1 MKDNSIT
8 TADGSTIAYYTIGNG
23 PSIIVIPGILST
35 ANDYSTLANALAETF
50 TVHTI
55 ERRGH
60 GKGSPQDDSYSM
72 ANECADVL
80 ALQKRTQASY
90 IFGHSYGGLIA
101 LETAR
106 NSSSLKKV
114 MVYEPG
120 VSINGSISVA
130 WASNYENQLAQNK
143 PLDAF
148 VDFSIAMAPG
158 GAARN
163 TPRWLMKL
171 LLPIMMK
178 APDLQQKLELL
189 PTNLREH
196 REIARLDNTYIN
208 YKDISAETL
217 LMYGEKSGL
226 ESAGI
231 AIKQLSEVI
240 PTSTIRKFPQLNHF
254 GPDQSGPREVAEA
267 IRDYIQN

>member
-8 TADGSTIAYYTIGNG
+8 TADGATIAYYTIGNG
-23 PSIIVIPGILST
+23 PSIIVIPGVLSI
-35 ANDYSTLANALAETF
+35 ANDYSAFANALADAF
-50 TVHTI
+50 TVHTV
-55 ERRGH
+55 ERRGR
-60 GKGSPQDDSYSM
+60 GKSSPQEDSYSM

-106 NSSSLKKV
+106 NNSSLKKV

-120 VSINGSISVA
+120 VSINGSISVE

-158 GAARN
+158 AARN
-163 TPRWLMKL
+163 TPPDPAARRRRR
-171 LLPIMMK
+171 PSTARRSARRA
-178 APDLQQKLELL
+178 AP
-189 PTNLREH
+189 R
-196 REIARLDNTYIN
+196 
-208 YKDISAETL
+208 
-217 LMYGEKSGL
+217 
-226 ESAGI
+226 
-231 AIKQLSEVI
+231 
-240 PTSTIRKFPQLNHF
+240 
-254 GPDQSGPREVAEA
+254 
-267 IRDYIQN
+267 

>member
-1 MKDNSIT
+1 MKDNSIK
-8 TADGSTIAYYTIGNG
+8 TADGSTIAYYTIGKG
-23 PSIIVIPGILST
+23 PSIIIVPGVLSM
-35 ANDYSTLANALAETF
+35 AKDYSTFANALSETF

-55 ERRGH
+55 ERRGR
-60 GKGSPQDDSYSM
+60 GKSSAQDDTYSL
-72 ANECADVL
+72 ATERADVL

-90 IFGHSYGGLIA
+90 LFGHSYGGLIA

-106 NSSSLKKV
+106 NNPSLKKV

-120 VSINGSISVA
+120 VSINGCISVE

-148 VDFSIAMAPG
+148 VDFSIAMGP

-171 LLPIMMK
+171 LLPVIMK
-178 APDLQQKLELL
+178 SPDLQQKLDLL
-189 PTNLREH
+189 ATNLREH
-196 REIARLDNTYIN
+196 REIAHLDNTYKN

-217 LMYGEKSGL
+217 LMYGGKSGL
-226 ESAGI
+226 EWVGR

-240 PTSTIRKFPQLNHF
+240 PVSQTRKFHQLNHF
-254 GPDQSGPREVAEA
+254 GPDQTGPREVAEA
-267 IRDYIQN
+267 IREYVLD

>member
-1 MKDNSIT
+1 
-8 TADGSTIAYYTIGNG
+8 
-23 PSIIVIPGILST
+23 
-35 ANDYSTLANALAETF
+35 
-50 TVHTI
+50 
-55 ERRGH
+55 
-60 GKGSPQDDSYSM
+60 
-72 ANECADVL
+72 
-80 ALQKRTQASY
+80 
-90 IFGHSYGGLIA
+90 
-101 LETAR
+101 
-106 NSSSLKKV
+106 
-114 MVYEPG
+114 
-120 VSINGSISVA
+120 
-130 WASNYENQLAQNK
+130 
-143 PLDAF
+143 
-148 VDFSIAMAPG
+148 MAPG

-196 REIARLDNTYIN
+196 REIARLDNTCIN

-217 LMYGEKSGL
+217 LMYGGKSGL
-226 ESAGI
+226 ESVGI